1 MKREHIAYVVLA
13 LALVVSLAVFLWPEE
28 KPPQMVVDA
37 RTVALLH
44 ESNAVVIRYFY
55 PYSVPGAAV
64 AAGEVAVMY
73 FSAAGKRTI
82 IQAIDVN
89 AGVCYTNEGNYMK
102 SVEENVDACLSTNYP
117 VISVVEAREPSI
129 VMHGETME
137 VRGPPQML
145 RSLMVYA
152 LSQVFPDFASTYA
165 RALNVASSGIG
176 GQIPPR

>member
-1 MKREHIAYVVLA
+1 MERDKIAYVVLA
-13 LALVVSLAVFLWPEE
+13 LVIIGVLAFFFWPEE
-28 KPPQMVVDA
+28 RPPRMVIDA

-44 ESNAVVIRYFY
+44 ESNAVVVRYFY

-82 IQAIDVN
+82 VQAIDTN
-89 AGVCYTNEGNYMK
+89 AGVCYTNEGNYMR
-102 SVEENVDACLSTNYP
+102 SVEENVDACLSTRYP
-117 VISVVEAREPSI
+117 VVSIVEAREPAI
-129 VMHGETME
+129 VMHGGTME

-152 LSQVFPDFASTYA
+152 LSQVFPDFAERYSK
-165 RALNVASSGIG
+165 ALSVASSGIG
-176 GQIPPR
+176 GQTPPR